1 MKTLKDFNF
10 KDKRVLVRCDFDVP
24 MDDLGTKVL
33 DDFRL
38 KQALPTIQYLA
49 GQQAKVILMGHA
61 GRPDGKVVETMRL
74 TPVKQYLSSALGF
87 EVKKTS
93 DCIGQ
98 EVEEAVQSL
107 KSGEVL
113 MLENLRFY
121 KQENDNDEGFAK
133 SLASLGEIY
142 VNEAFANCHRNHASV
157 SALARML
164 PNCAGLSLEKEIKS
178 LERITQNP
186 EKPLVAIIGGIKL
199 ETKTE
204 LVNKISEKADT
215 VFISG
220 PIQKDALQKKIVFKY
235 PSKIKAPID
244 EVGGG
249 KDIGPRTVKMMK
261 EKIAC
266 AKTIFWNGAFG
277 KTEEEEFRKGTKE
290 FALAIVASQAFSVVG
305 GGDTVDFIADLGLL
319 SKFSHVS
326 GGGGAMLTF
335 IAGEPLPGIEALK

>member
-38 KQALPTIQYLA
+38 KQALPTIKYLA
-49 GQQAKVILMGHA
+49 GQQAKIILMGHA

-121 KQENDNDEGFAK
+121 KQENDNDQNFAK

-178 LERITQNP
+178 LERITKNP

-235 PSKIKAPID
+235 PSKILAPVD
-244 EVGGG
+244 EVG
-249 KDIGPRTVKMMK
+249 
-261 EKIAC
+261 
-266 AKTIFWNGAFG
+266 
-277 KTEEEEFRKGTKE
+277 
-290 FALAIVASQAFSVVG
+290 
-305 GGDTVDFIADLGLL
+305 
-319 SKFSHVS
+319 
-326 GGGGAMLTF
+326 
-335 IAGEPLPGIEALK
+335 

>member
-1 MKTLKDFNF
+1 M
-10 KDKRVLVRCDFDVP
+10 
-24 MDDLGTKVL
+24 
-33 DDFRL
+33 
-38 KQALPTIQYLA
+38 
-49 GQQAKVILMGHA
+49 
-61 GRPDGKVVETMRL
+61 
-74 TPVKQYLSSALGF
+74 
-87 EVKKTS
+87 
-93 DCIGQ
+93 
-98 EVEEAVQSL
+98 
-107 KSGEVL
+107 
-113 MLENLRFY
+113 
-121 KQENDNDEGFAK
+121 
-133 SLASLGEIY
+133 
-142 VNEAFANCHRNHASV
+142 
-157 SALARML
+157 
-164 PNCAGLSLEKEIKS
+164 
-178 LERITQNP
+178 
-186 EKPLVAIIGGIKL
+186 